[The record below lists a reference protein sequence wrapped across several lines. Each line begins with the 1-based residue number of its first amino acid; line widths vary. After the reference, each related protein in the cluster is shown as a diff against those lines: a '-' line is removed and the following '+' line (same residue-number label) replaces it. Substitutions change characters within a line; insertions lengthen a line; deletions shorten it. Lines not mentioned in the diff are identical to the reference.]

1 MILTTVLKHQKH
13 RLLLVVSLAL
23 INAFCEMLG
32 LGSLVFFFS
41 HLNNAE
47 TQQFVALPIIN
58 IQVSM
63 KIFPLLG
70 LLFFLLKA
78 LALLL
83 YFYQLG
89 KLVYETE
96 TFLNL
101 KLFNRY
107 LSTDELVGPNHSEVI
122 RRNMLAEV
130 PMFTQSYMQPMINL
144 FTELLVLIAIISLF
158 VLFFKPS
165 LAIMVAFAVI
175 MGLGGVI
182 MLFLYQPLRKVGV
195 KRQFYNTENI
205 QIVSSLANG
214 WKEIRANSLVRPV
227 AENYE
232 QILKKFAKYQSMM
245 FPIQSAPRALFE
257 LLLVGLI
264 GVLLL
269 SGTGNKID
277 ANTQLTEFSTLL
289 IMAVRIYPSAAKLGS
304 LFTLFSFSKASNDT
318 LQRALIVP
326 SFHVPK
332 KNLGDSRGFASVAQA
347 SAMLSGDILIEIENF
362 QLLLAGKLPS
372 ISLKKLHISREDIV
386 IITGPNGSGKT
397 TLMDLLAGLPAR
409 FRGSVRMRQDTQSL
423 PEIKYCTQQPYFSA
437 DNLFRQPMFSGWTN
451 NEIKNALRTSELF
464 RDEEITELLKMENC
478 QYFSGGEKIK
488 ITIAGLLYKS
498 ADIFLLDEPASA
510 LDKVSIIRLKKLLRR
525 KQINGAAIVIIS
537 HQNEFDDIATQ
548 IVDVGVSEG

>member
-13 RLLLVVSLAL
+13 RLLAVISLAL

-32 LGSLVFFFS
+32 LGSLIFFFS
-41 HLNNAE
+41 QLNSEEA
-47 TQQFVALPIIN
+47 QQFVFFPIIN
-58 IQVSM
+58 IQLSM
-63 KIFPLLG
+63 KIFPLIG
-70 LLFFLLKA
+70 LLFFLFKA
-78 LALLL
+78 IALLL
-83 YFYQLG
+83 YFHQLG
-89 KLVYETE
+89 KLIYETE

-165 LAIMVAFAVI
+165 LAIIIAFAVI
-175 MGLGGVI
+175 IGFGGLI
-182 MLFLYQPLRKVGV
+182 MLFMYRPLRRIGI

-205 QIVSSLANG
+205 QTVSSLANG
-214 WKEIRANSLVRPV
+214 WKEIRANSLVKPV
-227 AENYE
+227 AYNYE
-232 QILKKFAKYQSMM
+232 QILKKFAKYQAMM

-269 SGTGNKID
+269 IGAGNEVD
-277 ANTQLTEFSTLL
+277 AKTQLAEFSTLL

-304 LFTLFSFSKASNDT
+304 LFTLFSFSKASNDV
-318 LQRALIVP
+318 LQEALKEP
-326 SFHVPK
+326 SLKASEENSIDDHG
-332 KNLGDSRGFASVAQA
+332 NILGVKGLAMSSASSLV
-347 SAMLSGDILIEIENF
+347 EITDF
-362 QLLLAGKLPS
+362 QLLLAGRIPS
-372 ISLKKLHISREDIV
+372 FSLKKLLLSRQDILT
-386 IITGPNGSGKT
+386 ITGPNGSGKT
-397 TLMDLLAGLPAR
+397 TLLDLLAGLPGR
-409 FRGSVRMRQDTQSL
+409 FRGSIRMRQDGQSL

-437 DNLFRQPMFSGWTN
+437 DKLFRQPMFSGWSN
-451 NEIKNALRTSELF
+451 SEIKDALRRSELF
-464 RDEEITELLKMENC
+464 KRDEINELLKMENC

-488 ITIAGLLYKS
+488 ITIAGLFYKP

-510 LDKVSIIRLKKLLRR
+510 LDRVSIMQLKKLLHRQ
-525 KQINGAAIVIIS
+525 QINGAAIVIIS
-537 HQNEFDDIATQ
+537 HQNEFDDMATQ